1 MEIRVTVKQGK
12 PREIQRVT
20 GTLRDVRFQQ
30 SASWVVVENAIC
42 ERVDFSKHKFDPLA
56 AGTVRFVECNF
67 SRSRLSYSTL
77 GPLGSKDRQALY
89 RDCRFDRA
97 DMRHMP
103 HIGNA
108 RFERCSFR
116 ETRMEGWRA
125 DWAEFIDC
133 AFSGRMY
140 DCRFAGRPW
149 SDEDGAT
156 RRERNEFTGN
166 DFREAELDGVMFV
179 YGIDLDAQLLPESD
193 RYLRLD
199 RPVERLDRVR
209 AQIARWPQDDVRE
222 YGLLTLRMVDG
233 AGDREQRSLWIDRP
247 LFASQ
252 GRFPGV
258 SERILAMLEHALD

>member
-1 MEIRVTVKQGK
+1 MEIRVTAKQGK
-12 PREIQRVT
+12 PPAIQKVT
-20 GTLRDVRFQQ
+20 GSLRDVRFQQ
-30 SASWVVVENAIC
+30 SAAWVVFDNAVC
-42 ERVDFSKHKFDPLA
+42 ERIDFSGHKFEPLA
-56 AGTVRFVECNF
+56 AGSATFIECDF

-77 GPLGSKDRQALY
+77 GTLGSKNRQALY

-133 AFSGRMY
+133 VFAGRMY

-149 SDEDGAT
+149 TDEDRAT
-156 RRERNEFTGN
+156 GRDRNEFTGN
-166 DFREAELDGVMFV
+166 DFREAELDAVMFV
-179 YGIDLDAQLLPESD
+179 YGIDLDAQLLPEDD

-199 RPVERLDRVR
+199 RPIERLDLVR

-222 YGLLTLRMVDG
+222 YGFLTLRMIDD
-233 AGDREQRSLWIDRP
+233 AGHREQRSLWIDRD
-247 LFASQ
+247 LFASRR
-252 GRFPGV
+252 RFPGV
-258 SERILAMLEHALD
+258 SEGILDMLEHAFD